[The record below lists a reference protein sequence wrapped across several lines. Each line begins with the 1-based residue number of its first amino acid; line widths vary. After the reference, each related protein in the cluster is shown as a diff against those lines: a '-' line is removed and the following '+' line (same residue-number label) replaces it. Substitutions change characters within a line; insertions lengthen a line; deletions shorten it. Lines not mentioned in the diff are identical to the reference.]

1 MIRPYHSFRN
11 NLRIALLSLSLDVL
25 PLAVSFLLV
34 LATLALPFALATF
47 ALALACHC
55 VNVQCLGP
63 LWSCPHFRPTAR
75 NAPMAA
81 RTVAY
86 LVKVWALTNR

>member
-55 VNVQCLGP
+55 VNVQCLVHFGLVPTFGP
-63 LWSCPHFRPTAR
+63 LPGTPQWLP
-75 NAPMAA
+75 
-81 RTVAY
+81 
-86 LVKVWALTNR
+86 ALSHISSRFGH